1 MTNLSQTALGAWS
14 GGRYMRFGAPLD
26 DARFEALLRPDEQI
40 QTVITADTYGTGE
53 ADKAVGRA
61 LAGLPRDSY
70 NLVGAVGHDFVNGE
84 RVGAKG
90 FPRFTNPD
98 LRGPDQYADYLR
110 AATEASLERCG
121 VDSFDLLLLH
131 NPDRIGYTS
140 PVVWEATAA
149 LKAEGLA
156 SAIGVA
162 PGPANGFV
170 LDLINCVETFG
181 ELIDWAMVI
190 LNPLEPWPATYSLS
204 ACEANNVKVIARVA
218 DYGGLFHGDVEAGHP
233 FLEFDHR
240 NYRPAGWVEAGLAK
254 IEQMRPYADEAGL
267 TTLQLA
273 CAWNLSHPAIECV
286 VPTLIEE
293 GIEGC
298 RPVEE
303 QRKDLAGLPAN
314 AGSILSAEAV
324 EAIRAIGD
332 NKGSMRLKGAGP
344 DHEGD
349 ELADSW
355 ALSDDLVGTGS
366 RWDVAPTDLTFTRA

>member
-140 PVVWEATAA
+140 PVVWEAMAA
-149 LKAEGLA
+149 LKDEGLA

-204 ACEANNVKVIARVA
+204 ACEANDVKVIARVA
-218 DYGGLFHGDVEAGHP
+218 DYGGLFHGDVTAGHP

-273 CAWNLSHPAIECV
+273 CAWNLSHTAIECV

>member
-26 DARFEALLRPDEQI
+26 DDRFEALLRPDKQI

-110 AATEASLERCG
+110 GATEASLERCG

-140 PVVWEATAA
+140 PVVWEAMAA

-156 SAIGVA
+156 DAIGVA

-190 LNPLEPWPATYSLS
+190 LNPLEPWPATLSLG
-204 ACEANNVKVIARVA
+204 ACEANNIKVIARVA
-218 DYGGLFHGDVEAGHP
+218 DYGGLFHGDVKAGHP

-293 GIEGC
+293 GVEGC

-314 AGSILSAEAV
+314 AGSILTAEAV
-324 EAIRAIGD
+324 EAIREIGD

-344 DHEGD
+344 NHEGD
-349 ELADSW
+349 EAADSW
-355 ALSDDLVGTGS
+355 ALSEELVVTGS

>member
-14 GGRYMRFGAPLD
+14 GGRFMKFGAPLD
-26 DARFEALLRPDEQI
+26 DDRFQALLRPDDRI

-53 ADKAVGRA
+53 ADRSVGRSI
-61 LAGLPRDSY
+61 AGLPRDSY
-70 NLVGAVGHDFVNGE
+70 NLVGAVGHDFVKGE

-98 LRGPDQYADYLR
+98 LRGPDEYASYLR
-110 AATEASLERCG
+110 EATEASLERCG

-140 PVVWEATAA
+140 PIVWEAMAS
-149 LKAEGLA
+149 LKQDGLTG
-156 SAIGVA
+156 AIGVA

-181 ELIDWAMVI
+181 DLIDWAMVI
-190 LNPLEPWPATYSLS
+190 LNPLEPWPASYSLA
-204 ACEANNVKVIARVA
+204 ACEANRVDVIARVA
-218 DYGGLFHGDVEAGHP
+218 DYGGLFHGDVKAGHP

-240 NYRPAGWVEAGLAK
+240 NFRPDGWVEAGLAK

-273 CAWNLSHPAIECV
+273 SAWNLSQPAIKCV

-293 GIEGC
+293 GVEGC
-298 RPVEE
+298 RPVEA
-303 QRKDLAGLPAN
+303 QREDLASLPAD
-314 AGSILSAEAV
+314 AGSILSPEALV
-324 EAIRAIGD
+324 AIREIGD
-332 NKGSMRLKGAGP
+332 NNGSMRLKGASP
-344 DHEGD
+344 DHDGAEA
-349 ELADSW
+349 ADSW
-355 ALSDDLVGTGS
+355 DLTDDLVGVGA
-366 RWDVAPTDLTFTRA
+366 RWDVVPADLAKA

>member
-14 GGRYMRFGAPLD
+14 GGRYMKFGAPLD
-26 DARFEALLRPDEQI
+26 DDRFEALLRPDDRI

-53 ADKAVGRA
+53 ADRSVGRSI
-61 LAGLPRDSY
+61 AGLPRDSY
-70 NLVGAVGHDFVNGE
+70 NLVGAVGHDFVRGE

-98 LRGPDQYADYLR
+98 LRGPDEYASYLR
-110 AATEASLERCG
+110 DATEASLERCG

-140 PVVWEATAA
+140 PIVWEAMAS
-149 LKAEGLA
+149 LKQDGLA
-156 SAIGVA
+156 GAIGVA

-181 ELIDWAMVI
+181 DLNDWAMVI
-190 LNPLEPWPATYSLS
+190 LTPLEPWPASYSRA
-204 ACEANNVKVIARVA
+204 ACEANGIDVSARVA
-218 DYGGLFHGDVEAGHP
+218 DYGGLFHGDVKSGHP

-240 NYRPAGWVEAGLAK
+240 NFRPDGWVEAGLAK

-273 CAWNLSHPAIECV
+273 SAWNLSQPAIKCV

-293 GIEGC
+293 GVEGC
-298 RPVEE
+298 RPVEA
-303 QRKDLAGLPAN
+303 QREDLAALPAD
-314 AGSILSAEAV
+314 AGSILSPDALA
-324 EAIRAIGD
+324 AIREIGD
-332 NKGSMRLKGAGP
+332 NNGSMRLKGASP
-344 DHEGD
+344 DHDGAEAAARQIASPKR
-349 ELADSW
+349 L
-355 ALSDDLVGTGS
+355 L
-366 RWDVAPTDLTFTRA
+366 

>member
-14 GGRYMRFGAPLD
+14 GGRYMRFGEPLSD
-26 DARFEALLRPDEQI
+26 ERFEALLRPDDRI

-53 ADKAVGRA
+53 ADKSVGRSIV
-61 LAGLPRDSY
+61 GLPRESF
-70 NLVGAVGHDFVNGE
+70 NLVGAVGHDFVKGE

-90 FPRFTNPD
+90 FPRFTNPE
-98 LRGPDQYADYLR
+98 LRGPDEYADYLR
-110 AATEASLERCG
+110 SATEASLERCG

-140 PVVWEATAA
+140 PIVWEAMAS
-149 LKAEGLA
+149 LKQDGLA
-156 SAIGVA
+156 GAIGVA

-190 LNPLEPWPATYSLS
+190 LNPLEPWPAGMSLA
-204 ACEANNVKVIARVA
+204 ACEANDVNVIARVA
-218 DYGGLFHGDVEAGHP
+218 DYGGLFHGDVKEGHP

-240 NYRPAGWVEAGLAK
+240 NFRPQGWVERGLAK
-254 IEQMRPYADEAGL
+254 IEQMRPYAEDAGL

-273 CAWNLSHPAIECV
+273 CAWNLSSPAVKCV

-293 GIEGC
+293 GVEGS
-298 RPVEE
+298 RPVEA
-303 QRKDLAGLPAN
+303 QREDLASLPAD
-314 AGSILSAEAV
+314 AGSILSEDAIA
-324 EAIRAIGD
+324 AIREIGD

-344 DHEGD
+344 DHQGE
-349 ELADSW
+349 EVADSW
-355 ALSDDLVGTGS
+355 SVTEQLIEVGA
-366 RWDVAPTDLTFTRA
+366 RWEVAPADLAFASA